1 MLYERK
7 RCKLGNKNRFHNE
20 KYLNT
25 ILRSNM
31 GYYPAGLFTM
41 GFIVDTD
48 PETFKKFKYHI

>member
-1 MLYERK
+1 
-7 RCKLGNKNRFHNE
+7 
-20 KYLNT
+20 
-25 ILRSNM
+25 M